1 MTYAIRDAR
10 IDIAALHRW
19 GAKLGLNEGVNGGHL
34 SLMVPGRDDAFLTIP
49 NGLHWAEAAPDNLIM
64 VNFKGETIEGQGK
77 VERALFHIHTRLH
90 VARPDARCILH
101 SHCPWATTL
110 SMLKDGRIRHYG
122 QQTLRFYGRIAY
134 YDEYNALAHGD
145 SEADRMAASLGDR
158 DVLFLANH
166 GVIVCG
172 PTAGQAFD
180 DLYFIERACQ
190 TQVLAMQTGAELK
203 PIPEEMAQLAVK
215 QYGGQRENCEL
226 HWASLKRMLAA
237 EDSRFA
243 EPLMQAAE

>member
-1 MTYAIRDAR
+1 VSYTIHEAR

-19 GAKLGLNEGVNGGHL
+19 GAKLGFSEGVNGGHL

-64 VNFKGETIEGQGK
+64 VNFRGETIEGRGK

-90 VARPDARCILH
+90 MARSEARCILH
-101 SHCPWATTL
+101 SHCPWAVSL
-110 SMLKDGRIRHYG
+110 SLLEDGRVKHYG
-122 QQTLRFYGRIAY
+122 QQTLRFYDRIAY
-134 YDEYNALAHGD
+134 YDEFNALAHGD
-145 SEADRMAASLGDR
+145 EEADRMAASLGDKA
-158 DVLFLANH
+158 VLFLANH

-180 DLYFIERACQ
+180 DLYYLERACQ

-203 PIPEEMAQLAVK
+203 PIPEEMARLAVQ

-226 HWASLKRMLAA
+226 HWAALKRLLAA

-243 EPLMQAAE
+243 APLPQAAE